1 MFLSHPKRVSCL
13 RSIKTYFISNEL
25 MKITSMTFWIPEM
38 ELSQHVINVKLVE
51 ELDRDLLE
59 PLTVDGRVG

>member
-1 MFLSHPKRVSCL
+1 
-13 RSIKTYFISNEL
+13 
-25 MKITSMTFWIPEM
+25 MTFWIPEM